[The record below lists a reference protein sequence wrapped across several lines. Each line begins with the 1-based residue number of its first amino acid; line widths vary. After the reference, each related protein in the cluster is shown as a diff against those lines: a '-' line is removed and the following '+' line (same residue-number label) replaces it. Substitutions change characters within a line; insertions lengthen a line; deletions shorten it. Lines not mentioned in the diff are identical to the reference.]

1 MSDFSS
7 FLKVIIEIALTLSIT
22 LVPIMLFMLVRSR
35 TKGRNGAVLP
45 EEIDQIHARLADMDA
60 LQGRLLEV
68 EERLDFAE
76 RLLGQRHDPV
86 RLEDVGREAR
96 HLTPV

>member
-7 FLKVIIEIALTLSIT
+7 FLVVITEIALVLAVTTI
-22 LVPIMLFMLVRSR
+22 PIMMFMFVRSR
-35 TKGRNGAVLP
+35 TRIQRAPVPP
-45 EEIDQIHARLADMDA
+45 EELEQIHSRMAEMDE
-60 LQGRLLEV
+60 LQGRLMEV

-76 RLLGQRHDPV
+76 RLLGQRQDPV
-86 RLEDVGREAR
+86 RLENVRPEAR

>member
-7 FLKVIIEIALTLSIT
+7 FLAVIVEIALVVAVTLI
-22 LVPIMLFMLVRSR
+22 PIMAIMFVRSR
-35 TKGRNGAVLP
+35 TRVQQAQVSP
-45 EEIDQIHARLADMDA
+45 EEMDQIHGRLAEMDA
-60 LQGRLLEV
+60 LQGRLMEV

-86 RLEDVGREAR
+86 RLEDARTEAR